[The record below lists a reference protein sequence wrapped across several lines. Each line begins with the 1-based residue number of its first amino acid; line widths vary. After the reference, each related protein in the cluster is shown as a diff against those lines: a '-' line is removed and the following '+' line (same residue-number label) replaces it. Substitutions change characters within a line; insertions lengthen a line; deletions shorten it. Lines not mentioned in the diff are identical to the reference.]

1 MYRYIP
7 FFIATLLFLS
17 CASKKAVVSPISVDS
32 YVDTTKYTKT
42 HNLSV
47 DKHVNNSCVVFDAD
61 SIMLTFPLNKD
72 STAQVV
78 IKKPH
83 YVKKNYVSDTR
94 DNEYLKIDTSFTSKH
109 FNATYPKIN
118 FVKNSL
124 LTYKTI
130 FFACILIFALYY
142 ISKAQP

>member
-61 SIMLTFPLNKD
+61 
-72 STAQVV
+72 
-78 IKKPH
+78 
-83 YVKKNYVSDTR
+83 
-94 DNEYLKIDTSFTSKH
+94 
-109 FNATYPKIN
+109 
-118 FVKNSL
+118 
-124 LTYKTI
+124 

-142 ISKAQP
+142 ISKAQT